1 MGFIML
7 GRRQRLTVALIGAGV
22 IWLSFCAFFVV
33 VIGQTLI
40 R

>member
-1 MGFIML
+1 ML
-7 GRRQRLTVALIGAGV
+7 GRRQRLLVAVVGAGV

-33 VIGQTLI
+33 VLDQALI